1 MAKNFGV
8 SNMINDNGNPAANQ
22 FIINEGN
29 KVVFQSYNTRIAC
42 IQKGKVYIVPNA
54 VEKRGETLESSVT
67 TRKHLYIFLRNHCGM
82 WINGISYL
90 KAAIKSGTII
100 LKKNI

>member
-8 SNMINDNGNPAANQ
+8 SNMINDNGNVAANQ

-29 KVVFQSYNTRIAC
+29 KIVFQSYRTRIAC
-42 IQKGKVYIVPNA
+42 IQKGKVYIVPRA
-54 VEKRGETLESSVT
+54 VEKRGDTLESSVT
-67 TRKHLYIFLRNHCGM
+67 TRKHLYIFLRRHCGL
-82 WINGISYL
+82 WIDNIKDL

>member
-8 SNMINDNGNPAANQ
+8 SNMINDNGNAAANQ

-29 KVVFQSYNTRIAC
+29 KIVFQSYETRIAC
-42 IQKGKVYIVPNA
+42 KQNGKVYIVPNA
-54 VEKRGETLESSVT
+54 AEKRGETWESSVT
-67 TRKHLYIFLRNHCGM
+67 TRKHLYIFLRRHCGM
-82 WINGISYL
+82 WINGIKDL

>member
-8 SNMINDNGNPAANQ
+8 SNMINDNGNAAANQ
-22 FIINEGN
+22 FIINEGD
-29 KVVFQSYNTRIAC
+29 KIVFQSYKTRIAC
-42 IQKGKVYIVPNA
+42 IQKGNIYIVPNA

-67 TRKHLYIFLRNHCGM
+67 TRKHLYIFLRNHCGL
-82 WINGISYL
+82 WINGISDL
-90 KAAIKSGTII
+90 KSAIKSGTII

>member
-1 MAKNFGV
+1 MAKNFEV

-22 FIINEGN
+22 FIINEGD
-29 KVVFQSYNTRIAC
+29 KIVFQSYKTRIAC
-42 IQKGKVYIVPNA
+42 KQNGRIYIVPNA

-67 TRKHLYIFLRNHCGM
+67 TRKHLYIFLRRHC
-82 WINGISYL
+82 WLCIDGISDL
-90 KAAIKSGTII
+90 KDAIKSGTII

>member
-29 KVVFQSYNTRIAC
+29 KTVFQSHNTRIAC
-42 IQKGKVYIVPNA
+42 KQNGRVYIVPNA
-54 VEKRGETLESSVT
+54 VEKRGETLESSTV
-67 TRKHLYIFLRNHCGM
+67 TRKHLYIFLRSHCGL
-82 WINGISYL
+82 WINGISDL
-90 KAAIKSGTII
+90 KSAIKSGTII